1 MRRILT
7 FWVALLACT
16 PSAWGQAVIVPSPV
30 PTCSN
35 GDVLQWN
42 TAGSNFVCASVGAA
56 AQPFDD
62 SFGLIAHHS
71 DATKVLKFD
80 VSAIAGGTTR
90 TWTIPDANLTV
101 PSTLASLGTNTFTGL
116 QTMNGGLAATTG
128 TFSSTLAVTGATTLN
143 AVAYTWPGAQGSA
156 AQVLTNN
163 GAGVLSWAAPTAAL
177 PNPIAADMLFTDAT
191 YDIGKS
197 GATRPRDFFLSRNA
211 TISGTLN
218 VTGILTLSSVDNAVG
233 TITSGVW
240 HGTAIGD
247 TYLAALDAS
256 KLSGTITS
264 AVQDN
269 ITRLGTVTSGVW
281 NAGAVTSSGN
291 ITGPKLVPATGAGSA
306 GVGMSFV
313 SNYLTFNTGSN
324 GLAVE
329 NNAHTANLAFLTN
342 VGVMTIINLATG
354 SLSSASGVITS
365 SSDERL
371 KDISGP
377 LTYGLAEVLALR
389 PIRYHWNKASGIPT
403 EPEYGGFGAAQV
415 EGSMPLAVSYGS
427 DGMRALNTT
436 VILGGV
442 VVAIQEQETRLR
454 AVEAKLGL
462 SVPAP
467 TPVSAAQIQQEIAAR
482 KAADQAVLAKRLAEK
497 KEGIK

>member
-1 MRRILT
+1 
-7 FWVALLACT
+7 
-16 PSAWGQAVIVPSPV
+16 
-30 PTCSN
+30 
-35 GDVLQWN
+35 
-42 TAGSNFVCASVGAA
+42 
-56 AQPFDD
+56 
-62 SFGLIAHHS
+62 
-71 DATKVLKFD
+71 
-80 VSAIAGGTTR
+80 
-90 TWTIPDANLTV
+90 
-101 PSTLASLGTNTFTGL
+101 
-116 QTMNGGLAATTG
+116 
-128 TFSSTLAVTGATTLN
+128 
-143 AVAYTWPGAQGSA
+143 
-156 AQVLTNN
+156 
-163 GAGVLSWAAPTAAL
+163 
-177 PNPIAADMLFTDAT
+177 
-191 YDIGKS
+191 
-197 GATRPRDFFLSRNA
+197 
-211 TISGTLN
+211 
-218 VTGILTLSSVDNAVG
+218 
-233 TITSGVW
+233 
-240 HGTAIGD
+240 
-247 TYLAALDAS
+247 
-256 KLSGTITS
+256 
-264 AVQDN
+264 
-269 ITRLGTVTSGVW
+269 
-281 NAGAVTSSGN
+281 
-291 ITGPKLVPATGAGSA
+291 
-306 GVGMSFV
+306 MSFV